1 MIEFITGIAA
11 ESFVLLARMAPY
23 LLLGILVAG
32 ALHLL
37 LPVGTVARHLG
48 GRGLGSVFK
57 ASALG
62 VPLPLC
68 SCGVVPVAASLK
80 KSGASSGATVGF
92 LVTTPTSGV
101 DSILATYSLLGGAF
115 TLLRVIV
122 SFLIGLVAGIAT
134 SLGLRR
140 ERDRPDE
147 IKMEVAPANRGEDG
161 RNWVVGGLA
170 YGFGEL
176 LGGIARPLFIGT
188 LLGGVIAYLLPPG
201 ILGEYVGTGLLS
213 YLVMLAVGVP
223 LYVCASGSIPLAAAL
238 MAKGISPGAAL
249 IFLLVGPAT
258 NAASITMVSSLLGRR
273 ALFIY
278 LGLLV
283 GGSFAAGIATDA
295 FFGWFPAL
303 LPDFS
308 AVGFHDMSGL
318 SLLEI
323 LSGTFLGA
331 LTLYHLG
338 RQIKAKLSKPVRP
351 SAGEVV
357 LKVPDMTCQHCASTI
372 TSAAGKVPG
381 VGNVRADPATKLVI
395 LNLSENA
402 NAEAAV
408 EAIQKAGY
416 HPVEEKHG

>member
-11 ESFVLLARMAPY
+11 ESFILLARMAPY

-37 LPVGTVARHLG
+37 LPVGMVARHLG

-80 KSGASSGATVGF
+80 KSGASNGATVGF

-122 SFLIGLVAGIAT
+122 SFLIGLAAGVAT
-134 SLGLRR
+134 SLGLRKKK
-140 ERDRPDE
+140 EPST
-147 IKMEVAPANRGEDG
+147 VAPAEVEAGAEHG
-161 RNWVVGGLA
+161 FVVRGLA

-188 LLGGVIAYLLPPG
+188 LLGGAIAYLLPPG
-201 ILGEYVGTGLLS
+201 VLEEYVGTGMLS

-258 NAASITMVSSLLGRR
+258 NAASVTMVSSLLGRR

-283 GGSFAAGIATDA
+283 AGSLAAGIATDA

-318 SLLEI
+318 SLFEI
-323 LSGTFLGA
+323 VSGAILGA

-338 RQIKAKLSKPVRP
+338 RQIKSKLSKPAKP
-351 SAGEVV
+351 SPGEIV
-357 LKVPDMTCQHCASTI
+357 LKVPDMTCQRCAGTI
-372 TSAAGKVPG
+372 TKAASQVPG
-381 VGNVRADPATKLVI
+381 VGNIRADPATKLVI
-395 LNLSENA
+395 LSLSENA
-402 NAEAAV
+402 NADAAV
-408 EAIQKAGY
+408 EAIRKAGY
-416 HPVEEKHG
+416 HPVKEKHG